1 MNFANLHL
9 HSHYSDATFT
19 PYQLALIGKSLGYG
33 ALALTDHE
41 TDGGVKEFARGC
53 EKLGLQ
59 SLYGVEFYGYHDGHC
74 LHLVALDYDY
84 DDPGFRA
91 YVRERCELYTEYTR
105 KCVERGIQIGYI
117 KDFTWN
123 DVLDYARDGSWICI
137 DHVINMMKFK
147 GLMDPTDDGMD
158 LRYNVFKGP
167 EIQPFKAPR
176 PSAERVIKIIRK
188 AGGVAVLAHP
198 LNQTHYVPELVE
210 FGLNGIEVCHPL
222 LDGAAE
228 PLALEAAK
236 TFHLYHSGG
245 TDHTGA
251 MSSCGGENAVPA
263 WHGITEEE
271 FYTMKE
277 RKLG

>member
-1 MNFANLHL
+1 MKFANLHL

-19 PYQLALIGKSLGYG
+19 PYQLALIGKSLGYS

-41 TDGGVKEFARGC
+41 TDGGVKEFAKGC

-59 SLYGVEFYGYHDGHC
+59 SLYGVEFYGYHEGHC

-91 YVRERCELYTEYTR
+91 YVKERCDLYTECTR
-105 KCVERGIQIGYI
+105 QRVERGIRLGFIQ
-117 KDFTWN
+117 DFTWN
-123 DVLDYARDGSWICI
+123 DVLDHAREGSWICI
-137 DHVINMMKFK
+137 DHVINAMKYK
-147 GLMDPTDDGMD
+147 KVMDPTDDGME
-158 LRYNVFKGP
+158 LRLNVFKGP
-167 EIQPFKAPR
+167 EAKAFEPPR
-176 PSAERVIKIIRK
+176 PVAEKVIKTIRK
-188 AGGVAVLAHP
+188 AGGIAVLAHP
-198 LNQTHYVPELVE
+198 LNQTQYVPQLVQY
-210 FGLNGIEVCHPL
+210 GLNGIEVCHPL
-222 LDGAAE
+222 VDGATE
-228 PLALEAAK
+228 LLALEAAK
-236 TFHLYHSGG
+236 SFKLYHSGG

-271 FYTMKE
+271 FYTLKE